1 MLRVRISNRKVEKVA
16 DLKGLPITGYWG
28 FSLALTP
35 DDSPLLLR
43 NIGTQDVYSLD
54 WKSAK

>member
-1 MLRVRISNRKVEKVA
+1 VLRVRISDRRVEEVA

-28 FSLALTP
+28 FSLTLTP

-54 WKSAK
+54 WEAAK